1 MTSICLETHIALHI
15 GNLDIAW
22 KEMASM
28 LNLLLRDT
36 LVQLLQVSLGDSL
49 GVDLLDVGNMTLS
62 DGIST

>member
-1 MTSICLETHIALHI
+1 
-15 GNLDIAW
+15 
-22 KEMASM
+22 M